1 MHSSPHG
8 LNRPR
13 EFIAVCAF
21 LMATIALAVD
31 MMLPAM
37 DVIAAEFS
45 LSESWEK
52 PAMILGIFTGLMIG
66 QWVFG
71 PLSDHIGRKPSIQ
84 LGLAVFLVGTLV
96 SAFADSYTVLIL
108 GRVIQGFG
116 AASAR
121 IVTQAMIRDQFSGAD
136 MARTMSFVLTIFI
149 FVPVIAPILG
159 QGLLYVVDWHWLF
172 GILGLFALTMM
183 IWVSTRLP
191 ETLKATTPFS
201 AKFMWE
207 ACKETFANQQSV
219 RFMCAAGISFGG
231 LLAYLSSVQ
240 QIFQTHFGVG
250 DWFAPLFGVTALS
263 IAAASLLNAHIVRR
277 FGMARI
283 SRMSFTVQALWSA
296 LFLGTTFVS
305 GQLNLI
311 GWLIYVT
318 PVLFLMGLTFS
329 NLQAVAIQP
338 LGHIAG
344 TASTIIGSTMT
355 ALSLLVGF
363 LFAQVFNGQV
373 TPLILTF
380 LLTALIARGLIAS
393 RLETVSL

>member
-1 MHSSPHG
+1 MHSSPPG

-37 DVIAAEFS
+37 DVIASEFS

-84 LGLAVFLVGTLV
+84 LGLAVFLIGTLV
-96 SAFADSYTVLIL
+96 SAFAESYTVLIL

-149 FVPVIAPILG
+149 FVPVIAPMLG

-172 GILGLFALTMM
+172 GILGLFASIMM

-191 ETLKATTPFS
+191 ETLKTPTPFS
-201 AKFMWE
+201 AEFMWK

-240 QIFQTHFGVG
+240 QIFQTYYGVG
-250 DWFAPLFGVTALS
+250 DWFAPLFGATALS

-283 SRMSFTVQALWSA
+283 SRISFTIQALWSS
-296 LFLGTTFVS
+296 LFLGASLVS
-305 GQLNLI
+305 EQLSLI
-311 GWLIYVT
+311 GWLVYVT
-318 PVLFLMGLTFS
+318 PVLFFMGLTFS

-363 LFAQVFNGQV
+363 LFAQVFDGQV
-373 TPLILTF
+373 TPLIVTF
-380 LLTALIARGLIAS
+380 LLTALTARGLIAS
-393 RLETVSL
+393 RFEAQRL